1 MNITKLILTAAL
13 ALTLTSC
20 DDQHKAHAKPALNA
34 LNPIPDSSKEIS
46 KSKITIEGNQ
56 ELLPEFKAIIHLD
69 SELFKVLRSK
79 KESVI
84 ADYYFYGNI
93 EPDTELPQEVQ
104 QEMDL
109 YGLRL
114 GKGKLE
120 ITDITEPTI
129 TFDFKNMKIPV
140 KLYNYLS
147 DKVIRLNINF
157 YSGRK
162 AFEDNILDVD
172 AFDSALSDILNEN
185 GKVTYTAKLL
195 KQKTNEK

>member
-13 ALTLTSC
+13 AFTVASC
-20 DDQHKAHAKPALNA
+20 GDQHKDSVKHASNVLSPV
-34 LNPIPDSSKEIS
+34 PDSLKEVS
-46 KSKITIEGNQ
+46 KSKIAIEGNQ
-56 ELLPEFKAIIHLD
+56 VVLPEFKAIIHLD
-69 SELFKVLRSK
+69 SELFNVLRSK

-84 ADYYFYGNI
+84 ADYYFYGNV

-140 KLYNYLS
+140 QLYHYLS

-185 GKVTYTAKLL
+185 GKVTYSAKLL
-195 KQKTNEK
+195 KNQK